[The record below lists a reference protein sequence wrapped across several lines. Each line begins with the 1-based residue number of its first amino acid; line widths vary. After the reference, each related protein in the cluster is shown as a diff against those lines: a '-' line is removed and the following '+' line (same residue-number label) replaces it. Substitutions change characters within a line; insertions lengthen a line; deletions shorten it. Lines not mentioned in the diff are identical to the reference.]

1 MAKQVITAQ
10 IEATNE
16 RGVKVQGTW
25 YNYSSYARNG
35 DIDRTVQAGDTA
47 EIELTGTGW
56 IRKLSIVQRAQTQ
69 QATQASPQPPNGLGA
84 RQLDA
89 NQYARLRAIEI
100 AATVATQYSEDI
112 DAYLHN
118 LSTIA
123 NFVYA
128 YIQEGDPLG

>member
-1 MAKQVITAQ
+1 MAKQVIRATV
-10 IEATNE
+10 EAVNE
-16 RGVKVQGTW
+16 RGVKVNGQW
-25 YNYSSYARNG
+25 YNFSSYAQNG
-35 DIDRTVQAGDTA
+35 AIDRSVAQGDTA

-56 IRKLSIVQRAQTQ
+56 VRKLSIVQRAQTQ

-100 AATVATQYSEDI
+100 AATVATQYSEGI

-123 NFVYA
+123 NFIYA